1 MFRSHRSALA
11 CAALFLLAA
20 ATQQG
25 ACAQAPTAKAAQ
37 GRNGMLATG
46 NPFATAAGAKMLE
59 AGGNAVDAAAAA
71 CFALMVA
78 DAPMTS
84 IAGRAQIVIALR
96 DGRIAGF
103 DGATQAPAAIPPL
116 RNDQDDRL
124 GYQVVPVPGNP
135 AVLAEMV
142 RRYGKLPL
150 AAVLAPAIALA
161 ENGFAVTPSVARI
174 WAAERDRLA
183 ANPGA
188 RENYLKPDGGAF
200 TAGQI
205 YRNQRLARVL
215 RALAES
221 GPDVFYRGW
230 IGRAIADDVAK
241 NGGFLRAA
249 DLGGYRP
256 EAGVIVRTKYRG
268 YEVVSLGRHAW
279 GNTLAEMLQ
288 ILGHFPVSGGE
299 PKPEDAELLARV
311 IWQALADRP
320 QLLGSLKPKSH
331 GLPLEKISSQ
341 EFARER
347 AAQIRDLMRAPAA
360 PAPVSMRWE
369 PAVEQGDTTHIAVMD
384 AEGNAVSMTTS
395 IGPRFGARVATPELG
410 FLYAYSYRMRSD
422 PAPGERDLTEMTPT
436 IVRRNGRPILA
447 LGAAGSEQIPG
458 AILQVISNT
467 LDRGYSL
474 EKAVVAPRV
483 SWSGKALRVQ
493 STFPQE
499 IASWLRARGFPQI
512 LIISGDMER
521 HLGIVQAVQ
530 YDAASKTFS
539 GAADPVYDG
548 AAAGPLSPR
557 KKP

>member
-37 GRNGMLATG
+37 SRNGMLATG
-46 NPFATAAGAKMLE
+46 NPFATAAGVKMLE

-103 DGATQAPAAIPPL
+103 DGATQAPAAISPL
-116 RNDQDDRL
+116 RDDQDDRS

-150 AAVLAPAIALA
+150 AAVLAPAIELA

-174 WAAERDRLA
+174 WAAERDGLA
-183 ANPGA
+183 ATPGA

-205 YRNQRLARVL
+205 YRNRRLARVL

-230 IGRAIADDVAK
+230 IGKAIADDVAK

-279 GNTLAEMLQ
+279 GNTLVEMLQ

-331 GLPLEKISSQ
+331 GLPLEKISSR

-360 PAPVSMRWE
+360 PAPVSMCWE
-369 PAVEQGDTTHIAVMD
+369 PAVEHGDTTHIAVMD

-410 FLYAYSYRMRSD
+410 FLYAHSYRMRSD

-436 IVRRNGRPILA
+436 IVLRNGRPILA

-467 LDRGYSL
+467 LDRGYPL

-483 SWSGKALRVQ
+483 SWSGKTLRVQ
-493 STFPQE
+493 STFRQE
-499 IASWLRARGFPQI
+499 IAGWLRARGFPQI